1 MARGGLFT
9 ACMSSSSARGV
20 GTSYGAAGSGRDRA
34 PDGPA
39 ALEELREE
47 TTREAALNEVFRK
60 EFAREQRRL
69 QRDVEDVVDAAKRGG
84 MGGGMGGGGGRA
96 RAGSARWSGC
106 ATVAATALIA
116 CVAALAALAY
126 VNGVDSVVALT
137 NAPVAQSRGERGG
150 RSVRGQH
157 QAQRPIAARR
167 QQELQ
172 RSREEVRDLH
182 RRLDQMAEREE
193 TLEGSL
199 NPWALTE
206 PLTPDPPRLLR
217 DEDEATWK
225 AREKAEA
232 EAKNGA
238 KDAEK
243 IEKIEKP
250 PAKAAAKAP
259 RRAGG
264 GKPSAR

>member
-1 MARGGLFT
+1 MRDLFQQARST
-9 ACMSSSSARGV
+9 APSIIFIDEIDAV
-20 GTSYGAAGSGRDRA
+20 GR
-34 PDGPA
+34 
-39 ALEELREE
+39 
-47 TTREAALNEVFRK
+47 
-60 EFAREQRRL
+60 
-69 QRDVEDVVDAAKRGG
+69 KRGR
-84 MGGGMGGGGGRA
+84 GGMGGGGGRA

-193 TLEGSL
+193 RLEGSL

-232 EAKNGA
+232 KNGA
-238 KDAEK
+238 KDAGK